1 MSAAAKVD
9 DNTIAAKQ
17 AAYLHQSMTKA
28 LKFGDMLRQFPE
40 MVETCIGQETWK
52 MMYCRDKGRC
62 FESAREYFLHNEP
75 DGVGLTELRGFE
87 LLREHKKTLG
97 IWREAMKHQGERTDL
112 HYNVME
118 VGDATKKQQGNSRA
132 YTLVRLA
139 DESPGLYE
147 AVCRGEMSANRAA
160 IEAGFRKPPK
170 PFDQI
175 KKLLTKLTDAERRQ
189 LKDLL

>member
-75 DGVGLTELRGFE
+75 DGVGLTEKRGY
-87 LLREHKKTLG
+87 LLLG
-97 IWREAMKHQGERTDL
+97 GHDDALKAWRKAMVQPLGTNQYTEGNDNIITHPKQGT
-112 HYNVME
+112 
-118 VGDATKKQQGNSRA
+118 SRA
-132 YTLVRLA
+132 YTLDRLSREA
-139 DESPGLYE
+139 PGLYE
-147 AVCRGEMSANRAA
+147 AVCRKEMSANRAA

-175 KKLLTKLTDAERRQ
+175 KKLLPKLSEAERRQ
-189 LKDLL
+189 LRDLL